1 MYNKIKDFCKVRNEG
16 SCKQNK
22 ETPTERVLFLI
33 DLLKSESIPYELDIH
48 FSERLGTNIFNLYLK
63 GSSDKFVV
71 AHHDVANPT
80 TDNAN
85 DNSASVINAIMV
97 KKLKPEIN
105 VALLDG
111 EELGG
116 YGSQRLSELILDH
129 KFGTIA
135 WVLNFELTGAGGENF
150 FIGDYPGA
158 LFDHIKSKFECP
170 VLRTP
175 FNDSV
180 IFRKNG
186 IDSVVINPA
195 PVLREAT
202 QEDID
207 KKDSWTLIYKG
218 NVLSTQLLHNCHS
231 SKDTLDTINVQDMQ
245 AFVEKV
251 VLPILE

>member
-1 MYNKIKDFCKVRNEG
+1 MYSKIKDFCAVRNAG
-16 SCKQNK
+16 NCSMNK

-33 DLLKSESIPYELDIH
+33 DLLKSESIPYVLDI
-48 FSERLGTNIFNLYLK
+48 FYSERMKCNMFNIYLK
-63 GSSDKFVV
+63 GTSDKFVV
-71 AHHDVANPT
+71 AHHDIMNPT

-116 YGSQRLSELILDH
+116 FGSQRLSDLINDGD
-129 KFGTIA
+129 FGAIS
-135 WVLNFELTGAGGENF
+135 WVLNFELTGCGGENF
-150 FIGDYPGA
+150 FIGDYPGK
-158 LFDHIKSKFECP
+158 LTDHIKNLFDCP

-180 IFRKNG
+180 IFVKNG

-195 PVLREAT
+195 PISHEAT
-202 QEDID
+202 EEDSD
-207 KKDSWTLIYKG
+207 NPYCLIYKG
-218 NVLSTQLLHNCHS
+218 NVLSTKLLGNCHS
-231 SKDTLDTINVQDMQ
+231 PKDTLDTINIQDMQ
-245 AFVEKV
+245 DFVEKV